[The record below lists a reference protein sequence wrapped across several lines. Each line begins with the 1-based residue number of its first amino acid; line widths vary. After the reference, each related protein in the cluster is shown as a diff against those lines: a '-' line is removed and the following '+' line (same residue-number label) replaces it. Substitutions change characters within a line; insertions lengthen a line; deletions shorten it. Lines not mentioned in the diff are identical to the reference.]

1 MDRLIEVLWA
11 GLLFLRNY
19 AFFPGD
25 GETFSLLR
33 ILSLL
38 LAFSI
43 SGAMTVFLSQ
53 KFILKYFGA
62 GAPKGLSLVVA
73 ALSGGL
79 LAVCSCSVLPMFE
92 SIRKKGAGLGPAV
105 AFLFSGPAINLLAIT
120 LTFSTLGALMGGV
133 RVMAALGLALI
144 LGIIMMILYGR
155 KETIH
160 ANDHA
165 FKAPPMITDM
175 TARHRV
181 FFFITLIA
189 MLLFGVYLPLF
200 TGILAGVLLIEII
213 LWMSRDDFNMWMLAT
228 YDLSKKIIPLFIVGV
243 FLAGV
248 LSALVPASAITR
260 FVGEATFSAT
270 LLSSVF
276 GAFMYFA
283 TITEIPIIASL
294 MDLGMHRGPA
304 LSLLLAGPTL
314 SLPNMIVLTRVL
326 GFKKGL
332 TYFGFVILLST
343 LTGLIL
349 GIIIF

>member
-1 MDRLIEVLWA
+1 MERFLEIILA

-33 ILSLL
+33 ILSLF

-43 SGAMTVFLSQ
+43 SGAMSVFLSQ
-53 KFILKYFGA
+53 KVILKYFGA
-62 GAPKGLSLVVA
+62 GAPKGLSLFIA

-92 SIRKKGAGLGPAV
+92 SIRKKGAGLGPAI

-120 LTFSTLGALMGGV
+120 LTFSTLGAAIGGL
-133 RVMAALGLALI
+133 RVMSALI
-144 LGIIMMILYGR
+144 LALCLGVLMMVIFGR
-155 KETIH
+155 KEVIKAH
-160 ANDHA
+160 DQA
-165 FKAPPMITDM
+165 FKAPPVITDM
-175 TARHRV
+175 TAKHRV
-181 FFFITLIA
+181 YFFITLIA
-189 MLLFGVYLPLF
+189 MLLFGVYQPWF
-200 TGILAGVLLIEII
+200 TGLLAIVLMVEII
-213 LWMSRDDFNMWMLAT
+213 LWMSLDDFKMWLHAT
-228 YDLSKKIIPLFIVGV
+228 WDLTKKIIPLFIVGV

-260 FVGEATFSAT
+260 YVGEATLPAT
-270 LLSSVF
+270 LLASVF

-283 TITEIPIIASL
+283 TITEIPIVASL
-294 MDLGMHRGPA
+294 IDLGMHRGVA

-326 GFKKGL
+326 GIKKGA
-332 TYFGFVILLST
+332 TYFGFVIILSA
-343 LTGLIL
+343 LTGLVL
-349 GIIIF
+349 GLTVF